1 MNVLNLIDMLE
12 DMIENGSSI
21 PFSGKVLLD
30 KDEITE
36 LIKEIRIQLPDEVK
50 QAQWIKEERN
60 KILVEAQQEADRM
73 IQNAKDRI
81 EELAQKDEIVRLAQ
95 EKADGIIKK
104 SEDKAKDIKFASI
117 QYADEVLDKLEKSTS
132 EILGTLKM
140 NREELKNM
148 KI

>member
-1 MNVLNLIDMLE
+1 MNVLSLIDTLE
-12 DMIENGSSI
+12 DLIESGSSI

-60 KILVEAQQEADRM
+60 KILVDAQKEADRLVN
-73 IQNAKDRI
+73 NAKERI
-81 EELAQKDEIVRLAQ
+81 QELADKDEIVKIAQ
-95 EKADGIIKK
+95 EKAEDIILD
-104 SEDKAKDIKFASI
+104 SEQNAKNMKMASI
-117 QYADEVLDKLEKSTS
+117 QYTDDLLEKLEKSTI
-132 EILGTLKM
+132 EILNTLKI

>member
-1 MNVLNLIDMLE
+1 MNVLSLIDTLE
-12 DMIENGSSI
+12 DLIESGSSI

-60 KILVEAQQEADRM
+60 KILVEAQKEADRL
-73 IQNAKDRI
+73 ISNAKERI
-81 EELAQKDEIVRLAQ
+81 QELADKDEIVKMAQ
-95 EKADGIIKK
+95 EKAEGII
-104 SEDKAKDIKFASI
+104 SSAEQNAKNLKIASI
-117 QYADEVLDKLEKSTS
+117 QYADDVLEKLEKNAS
-132 EILGTLKM
+132 ETIDTLKM

-148 KI
+148 KV

>member
-1 MNVLNLIDMLE
+1 MNVLNLIDTLE

-60 KILVEAQQEADRM
+60 KILVEAQQEADR
-73 IQNAKDRI
+73 IVQNAKKRI
-81 EELAQKDEIVRLAQ
+81 EELAEKDEIVKLAQ
-95 EKADGIIKK
+95 EKAEQIILK
-104 SEDKAKDIKFASI
+104 SEEKANEMKYASI
-117 QYADEVLDKLEKSTS
+117 QYADEILDKLEKDTAD
-132 EILGTLKM
+132 IIGTLKM
-140 NREELKNM
+140 NREELKSM
-148 KI
+148 K

>member
-1 MNVLNLIDMLE
+1 MNVLNLIDNLE

-30 KDEITE
+30 KDEITD

-60 KILVEAQQEADRM
+60 KILIEAQHEADRL
-73 IQNAKDRI
+73 IQNAKNRI
-81 EELAQKDEIVRLAQ
+81 EELSEKDEIVKLAQ
-95 EKADGIIKK
+95 EKAGEIILKAD
-104 SEDKAKDIKFASI
+104 EKAKEMKFASI
-117 QYADEVLDKLEKSTS
+117 KYADEILDKLEKDTS
-132 EILGTLKM
+132 DILGTLRT